1 MTAYEEQE
9 VRLHTFLNST
19 RHASKWMASC
29 VGRLLPEK
37 GAPVLI
43 EQGNGWYPELV

>member
-19 RHASKWMASC
+19 LHASKWPASR
-29 VGRLLPEK
+29 VGCLLPEK
-37 GAPVLI
+37 GALVLD
-43 EQGNGWYPELV
+43 EQGDGWYPELV